1 MKRIGV
7 FLFCLAVLCWAPG
20 GGERAAAQDS
30 LDVDGEG
37 MVSMDFDNVDIR
49 VVIKYIS
56 DLTGKNFII
65 DTDVRGTVTVISP
78 TKIPLDEVYK
88 VFESILE
95 VRGFVAV
102 PSGKVIKVSTKRQGT
117 QSDIPTRVGDNLEQ
131 IVPEDTIVTQLIP
144 LQYAAVE
151 KIRNALGQLFSKD
164 SSVIAYPTT
173 NTLIVTDVSSNIHRL
188 VRIIKELDVPGYETK
203 ITVAPLRYAAADTL
217 AAELSQVIE
226 QVGELPGDSPPTPRR
241 RAKGE
246 IQSSA
251 KLIKIIP
258 DERTNS
264 LIILANEED
273 TKKVLDLIKR
283 LDVET
288 ERTRIHV
295 HFLKNASAE
304 DVAKILSTIV
314 GKRKPKGGET
324 PPLISE
330 DKATNALIIDATQE
344 DFASLQK
351 IIQRIDIIRDQ
362 VLVEVLIAEV
372 SYEKSFEVG
381 VEWKSIENN
390 GFPDYDNMGVGRN
403 NAEGFGGSTFEGG
416 GLNSYLTSGEGQR
429 SSGLS
434 GLSIGFVQKVAGS
447 GSSIPDFAVLLHAL
461 ATNDNVNIL
470 ATPQILTMEN
480 EEAEI
485 KVVQNIPYLSKIE
498 ESTTSGQPRL
508 QNIEYKDVG
517 ITLKITPRIS
527 IEGLVR
533 LEIEQEISSL
543 TGQQVAGLTQTPV
556 TFIRETKTSVMVKD
570 NHTIV
575 ISGLVRDDRTDTE
588 DKIPILGDIPLVGN
602 LFRTTSNK
610 TTKLNLL
617 VFITPRVVKTTQ
629 QIADLTNLKR
639 HQMEYID
646 LRLAEKEE
654 ETAAREYELQE
665 EEKSL
670 IEDLKAR
677 YGSPA
682 PADAEEEEE
691 TSSPEPAPEAE
702 ALPEPV
708 SETISAEEATKEA
721 AEELE
726 EAEDDT
732 ETPPATILDMLPKVS
747 FKKKDK
753 SSKDKKP
760 SDRFHH

>member
-1 MKRIGV
+1 MRPSVKRKAL
-7 FLFCLAVLCWAPG
+7 FLFCLAICCWAPVG
-20 GGERAAAQDS
+20 MRNAVAQNS

-65 DTDVRGTVTVISP
+65 DNDVRGTVTVISP

-95 VRGFVAV
+95 VRGFVTV

-117 QSDIPTRVGDNLEQ
+117 QSDIPMRVGDNLEQ

-203 ITVAPLRYAAADTL
+203 ITVAPLRYAAADTI
-217 AAELSQVIE
+217 ATELSQVIE
-226 QVGELPGDSPPTPRR
+226 QVGEVPGEPPTPRR
-241 RAKGE
+241 RAKAE
-246 IQSSA
+246 IQPSE

-264 LIILANEED
+264 LIILANEDD
-273 TKKVLDLIKR
+273 TKKVLELIKR

-295 HFLKNASAE
+295 YFLKNANAE
-304 DVAKILSTIV
+304 DVAKVLDTIV
-314 GKRKPKGGET
+314 AKRKPKGGET
-324 PPLISE
+324 PPLISQ

-351 IIQRIDIIRDQ
+351 IIQKIDIIRDQ
-362 VLVEVLIAEV
+362 VLVEVLISEV
-372 SYEKSFEVG
+372 AYDKTFELG

-390 GFPDYDNMGVGRN
+390 GFPDYDNMGVGRH

-416 GLNSYLTSGEGQR
+416 GLTNYLAAGEGQR
-429 SSGLS
+429 GSGLG
-434 GLSIGFVQKVAGS
+434 GLSIGFVQKIAGA

-461 ATNDNVNIL
+461 QTNKDVNIL

-485 KVVQNIPYLSKIE
+485 KVVKNIPYLSKIE

-533 LEIEQEISSL
+533 LDIEAGIQTLS
-543 TGQQVAGLTQTPV
+543 GQQQISGLRLTPE
-556 TFIRETKTSVMVKD
+556 TFDRSAKTSVIVKD

-575 ISGLVRDDRTDTE
+575 IGGLVRDDKEETE
-588 DKIPILGDIPLVGN
+588 DKIPILGDIPLLGN
-602 LFRTTSNK
+602 LFRSRGTRTEK
-610 TTKLNLL
+610 INLL
-617 VFITPRVVKTTQ
+617 LFITPRVVKTAQ
-629 QIADLTNLKR
+629 QVTDLTKLKR
-639 HQMEYID
+639 RQSPEID
-646 LRLAEKEE
+646 YRLREE
-654 ETAAREYELQE
+654 EERIATQEYELRKERETVIQ
-665 EEKSL
+665 
-670 IEDLKAR
+670 DLKAR
-677 YGSPA
+677 YGSPR
-682 PADAEEEEE
+682 
-691 TSSPEPAPEAE
+691 
-702 ALPEPV
+702 PV
-708 SETISAEEATKEA
+708 SPAVAAADRTSPPDSAL
-721 AEELE
+721 AEK
-726 EAEDDT
+726 AEKAKAE
-732 ETPPATILDMLPKVS
+732 ETPPGSILDMLPKIS
-747 FKKKDK
+747 FQKKEKD
-753 SSKDKKP
+753 SRTQRP
-760 SDRFHH
+760 SDRFYH